1 MFHPSVSSSFA
12 EDLMSLLDA
21 DIHSAHPSVIIDADA
36 MFSEDISYFGY
47 PSFRRSSLSRLGSS
61 RGTSPLTCNGVA
73 GCRPGF
79 GDNTGDGFC
88 LWGWCSYTFFFF
100 FLRYMDSILFLSQIS
115 FIGSGS
121 KQFKT
126 GHLKAFFVFQT
137 KLFRFS
143 CFFLVGVKTFS
154 SLLHFGFTKITKL
167 SGRNWFTRMKD
178 VLFSCPDVPSL
189 KSVSI

>member
-61 RGTSPLTCNGVA
+61 RGTSPLTCDGVA

-79 GDNTGDGFC
+79 GDNTGVGMFVGMV
-88 LWGWCSYTFFFF
+88 LFFFF
-100 FLRYMDSILFLSQIS
+100 SFCLIS
-115 FIGSGS
+115 FFQIDGKFFFSFSVLLGVAP
-121 KQFKT
+121 KKFKIS
-126 GHLKAFFVFQT
+126 HFKAF
-137 KLFRFS
+137 L
-143 CFFLVGVKTFS
+143 
-154 SLLHFGFTKITKL
+154 
-167 SGRNWFTRMKD
+167 
-178 VLFSCPDVPSL
+178 
-189 KSVSI
+189 

>member
-61 RGTSPLTCNGVA
+61 RGTSPLTCDGVA

-79 GDNTGDGFC
+79 GDHTGDGFC
-88 LWGWCSYTFFFF
+88 LWGWCSYTLFFISETWILYFF
-100 FLRYMDSILFLSQIS
+100 SLR
-115 FIGSGS
+115 
-121 KQFKT
+121 
-126 GHLKAFFVFQT
+126 
-137 KLFRFS
+137 
-143 CFFLVGVKTFS
+143 
-154 SLLHFGFTKITKL
+154 
-167 SGRNWFTRMKD
+167 
-178 VLFSCPDVPSL
+178 
-189 KSVSI
+189 SVSLAVAQNHSKLVT